1 LDDNQEGESM
11 IEKEITITIKNGLH
25 ARPAAE
31 LVKSLNNFS
40 SSVQIYDG
48 PKEYNAKSILS
59 MMSASFR
66 EGHSIKV
73 IVDGIDEDETLEWLT
88 SFL

>member
-1 LDDNQEGESM
+1 MDDEQEGDSM
-11 IEKEITITIKNGLH
+11 IEKEITITIKDGLH

-31 LVKSLNNFS
+31 LVKNLSQFS
-40 SSVQIYDG
+40 SSVQIYNG
-48 PKEYNAKSILS
+48 SREYNAKSILS

-66 EGHSIKV
+66 EGQIIKV
-73 IVDGIDEDETLEWLT
+73 IVNGTDEEETVTWLT